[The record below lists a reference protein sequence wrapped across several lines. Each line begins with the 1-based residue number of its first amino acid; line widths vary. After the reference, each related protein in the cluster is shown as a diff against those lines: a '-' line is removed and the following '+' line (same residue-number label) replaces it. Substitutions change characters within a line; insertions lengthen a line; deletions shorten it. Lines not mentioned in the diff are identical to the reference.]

1 MKKLIAF
8 AAAVA
13 AGVGFTVLAW
23 NDNSAQ
29 DAADYAATH
38 PVVTNCKAAR

>member
-1 MKKLIAF
+1 MKKTLNYLAAFVAGALITGWAY
-8 AAAVA
+8 
-13 AGVGFTVLAW
+13 TT

-38 PVVTNCKAAR
+38 AACKAGQR